1 MSTTRWRG
9 IARLFSTVSAAARL
23 PLEPGPPHRFKN
35 HGAFSAAKPVPT
47 FVENALGALPMSRTP
62 IATLAA
68 VASLIALAACGG
80 PKSSDSSNVTLRDME
95 VVDGTAND
103 AMADLDNAT
112 QEGTMLE
119 NGAAAASAASV
130 VANQS
135 AAMPN
140 PAANATEPASA
151 DKGVK
156 KTKPG
161 AAE

>member
-1 MSTTRWRG
+1 
-9 IARLFSTVSAAARL
+9 
-23 PLEPGPPHRFKN
+23 
-35 HGAFSAAKPVPT
+35 
-47 FVENALGALPMSRTP
+47 MSRTP

-80 PKSSDSSNVTLRDME
+80 SKSSDSSNVTLRDME

>member
-1 MSTTRWRG
+1 
-9 IARLFSTVSAAARL
+9 
-23 PLEPGPPHRFKN
+23 
-35 HGAFSAAKPVPT
+35 
-47 FVENALGALPMSRTP
+47 MSRTP

-80 PKSSDSSNVTLRDME
+80 SKSSDSSNVTLRDME

-119 NGAAAASAASV
+119 NGAAAASAASAASV

-135 AAMPN
+135 AATPN

>member
-1 MSTTRWRG
+1 
-9 IARLFSTVSAAARL
+9 
-23 PLEPGPPHRFKN
+23 
-35 HGAFSAAKPVPT
+35 
-47 FVENALGALPMSRTP
+47 MSRTP